1 MYNDLIIL
9 TQLIQHSS
17 GSSPHHHLH
26 TSCFHFIWLMF
37 PCFFLHLPFSAC
49 ISALLLC
56 LSSSL
61 LLPCLLSHLSLP
73 SVCLQ
78 VAFTPSSLV
87 ILKLLVF
94 LPFFLHLCP
103 LFLPTLWHSQV
114 AMPLFSSLF
123 LSAPPITR
131 SPLSLPPGYCCS
143 GSSSCIPFAGCVN
156 CFSTVALFGTPDL
169 QPLSLEGYRRGR

>member
-26 TSCFHFIWLMF
+26 TSCFHSIWLICF
-37 PCFFLHLPFSAC
+37 PTSFSGL

-87 ILKLLVF
+87 ILNLHGFLL
-94 LPFFLHLCP
+94 FFFHLCP
-103 LFLPTLWHSQV
+103 PFLPTLWHSQV
-114 AMPLFSSLF
+114 AMPPFSSLF

-156 CFSTVALFGTPDL
+156 CLSTVALFGTPDL
-169 QPLSLEGYRRGR
+169 QPLPLEGYRRGR